1 MKLAAMFGS
10 STGAVAT
17 AAGAAVLL
25 VAGAIGLSVYN
36 RDGDEPAEGDRATLQ
51 AISPDID
58 AAEIADE
65 PARLETPDAAAGTP
79 DIPEGDA
86 GAPGALAAP
95 VLDHV
100 RVEPDGTTIIAGQ
113 AAPGAQVSVLLDG
126 VELFTTSAGP
136 SGSFVALFT
145 LEPSATPRRI
155 SVEAS
160 LEDGTFASGEDTI
173 IVAPFDAPAPPEL
186 AALPDAG
193 EATPEPEVAAP
204 AELSEADPAEDFE
217 VAITEGELGG
227 ENPAIEELVAA
238 TPEGAPDG
246 IEPTSD
252 EADTALETAALSDPD
267 TPLVATGAVDPVQP
281 DAPAAEDVASA
292 PDVADPETSAPVA
305 PSTPQDAAAP
315 AELDTPEAPA
325 DLAGDGTPTDGDA
338 PAVLIAGPEGIRIT
352 QGPGAAPDVQTEV
365 RLDAI
370 SYDAEGAVILAGRGP
385 AASDIQVSLNNQ
397 PIQLGEIGPGGAW
410 SLQLP
415 DVDPGTYTL
424 VVAEL
429 AEDGTEAS
437 RVETPFLREDPE
449 RVADAPVEAAEQGV
463 DVITVQPGFTL
474 WGMARDTF
482 GDGILYVQIFEENR
496 DQIRDPNW
504 IFPGQIFRMP
514 EIE

>member
-25 VAGAIGLSVYN
+25 VAGAIGLSIYN
-36 RDGDEPAEGDRATLQ
+36 RDGGEPIGPDRA
-51 AISPDID
+51 AVPVVSPDID
-58 AAEIADE
+58 AAGSADE
-65 PARLETPDAAAGTP
+65 PERPETPDAAVDAP

-86 GAPGALAAP
+86 GAPAGPAAP

-126 VELFTTSAGP
+126 VELLTTSAGP

-145 LEPSATPRRI
+145 LAPSDTPRRI

-160 LEDGTFASGEDTI
+160 FEDGTLVAGEDTI
-173 IVAPFDAPAPPEL
+173 IVAPFDAPAPIEL
-186 AALPDAG
+186 AALPEAG
-193 EATPEPEVAAP
+193 EATPQPEVAES
-204 AELSEADPAEDFE
+204 AEPPEADPAEDSE
-217 VAITEGELGG
+217 VAITEAELDG
-227 ENPAIEELVAA
+227 ENPVIEEAVVA
-238 TPEGAPDG
+238 TREGAPDV
-246 IEPTSD
+246 IEPTLGV
-252 EADTALETAALSDPD
+252 AETASESATPSDAGTLS
-267 TPLVATGAVDPVQP
+267 VATGAVDPVQP

-292 PDVADPETSAPVA
+292 PDVADPVTEPPVTLA
-305 PSTPQDAAAP
+305 APQDAAAP
-315 AELDTPEAPA
+315 TEPDGPT
-325 DLAGDGTPTDGDA
+325 DLAGEDTPTEGGA

-449 RVADAPVEAAEQGV
+449 RVADAPIEAAEQGI